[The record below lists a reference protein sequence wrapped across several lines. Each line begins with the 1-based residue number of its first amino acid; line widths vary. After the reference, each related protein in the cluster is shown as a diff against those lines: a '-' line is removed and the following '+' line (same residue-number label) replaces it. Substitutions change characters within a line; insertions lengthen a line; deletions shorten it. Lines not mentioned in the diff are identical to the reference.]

1 MDEIKRFSALIEQIY
16 AAAADPNCYT
26 PLAGELARYFGVG
39 SAVVQTRGRVDGS
52 ANLVSTTN
60 NFSVRSLNEYGE
72 HYYKVDEWVLRGGQI
87 KAGDVFQG
95 SELIP
100 FNEFENSECYV
111 DYGRHLGLYDCL
123 AAVFPTEEGVC
134 AFGIHRSKT
143 EREFDQSAKLQMELL
158 TPHLRNSLN
167 LAMQIQEALGRSN
180 TLAQG
185 LDLLSVAVII
195 VDANKRI
202 RFASKKAESFLSG
215 KIGLVSRKSKLI
227 AVDPGTDDKLTRAI
241 RMATSVEAGGSMNLI
256 TKEGGFSISLKIM
269 PAPRE
274 AFQFLEQGRFAAIF
288 LASESDHLDPSLVL
302 RETFKLTPAELRLV
316 EGLLAGCTLR
326 SYAEQNNKSID
337 TAKSQLKSIF
347 SKTDTNSQS
356 ELIMLLNKNPLFRMK
371 VL

>member
-1 MDEIKRFSALIEQIY
+1 
-16 AAAADPNCYT
+16 
-26 PLAGELARYFGVG
+26 
-39 SAVVQTRGRVDGS
+39 
-52 ANLVSTTN
+52 
-60 NFSVRSLNEYGE
+60 
-72 HYYKVDEWVLRGGQI
+72 
-87 KAGDVFQG
+87 
-95 SELIP
+95 
-100 FNEFENSECYV
+100 
-111 DYGRHLGLYDCL
+111 
-123 AAVFPTEEGVC
+123 
-134 AFGIHRSKT
+134 
-143 EREFDQSAKLQMELL
+143 
-158 TPHLRNSLN
+158 
-167 LAMQIQEALGRSN
+167 
-180 TLAQG
+180 
-185 LDLLSVAVII
+185 
-195 VDANKRI
+195 
-202 RFASKKAESFLSG
+202 
-215 KIGLVSRKSKLI
+215 
-227 AVDPGTDDKLTRAI
+227 
-241 RMATSVEAGGSMNLI
+241 MNLI